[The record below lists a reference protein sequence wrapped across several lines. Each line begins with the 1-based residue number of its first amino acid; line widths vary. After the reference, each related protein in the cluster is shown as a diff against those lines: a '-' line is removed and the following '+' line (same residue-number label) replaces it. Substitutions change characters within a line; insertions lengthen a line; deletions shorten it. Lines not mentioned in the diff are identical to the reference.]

1 MIVEVANSL
10 LIVLY
15 TLLCVL
21 VLFVIVFFYKL
32 TKTLDKANS
41 VLDDVEGKVHKLD
54 NLFEIV
60 DRSADTISLLTDRVS
75 GIISSSILKFFRKRK
90 SDENE

>member
-1 MIVEVANSL
+1 MEVANSL